1 MAILSKLLVALG
13 LDATD
18 YQKGLDQAD
27 SATSSKLAGIGKTLG
42 NVGKKAT
49 ETGMKLTA
57 GVTTPI
63 VALGL
68 KAMDSASDLEESM
81 SKVNVVFGDAAGE
94 VITFSENSA
103 TALGQSQQQALE
115 AAGTYGNLF
124 TAMGIGTDTSKEM
137 SLGLV
142 TLASDLASFNNAAPI
157 DTLDALRAG
166 LTGETEPLKRFGVNI
181 NAAAIATK
189 ALDLGLV
196 ETEVDM
202 NKVNKA
208 TLDLEQ
214 AEAKLAQ
221 MTTGAAKGSIEYKKA
236 KLAVAEAQQRVNR
249 LASAGAVDQLA
260 VRDATLKVTEA
271 QEKLAGALEKHGE
284 GSTQAQ
290 RAALNLEKAQAKLA
304 ESQAG
309 GTVDSVALRK
319 AQLQLAEAQ
328 EAFASVTEGASEDS
342 EEYRAQQI
350 KVTQAQAAL
359 DEALAGT
366 TGELTS
372 AQKAQAVYALVMDQT
387 TTAQG
392 DFQRTSEGLANS
404 TRIAEAQLANAAATM
419 GTQLLP
425 IGVKVVSFISDLVA
439 KFANLSPETQKVILV
454 VAGLAAAVGPLLMV
468 LGSLVSTIGA
478 IAPIFG
484 AIVAVISG
492 PVLAVVAA
500 IGAAVALLVL
510 AWKNDWLGIKTTL
523 TEVWENTLK
532 PALMALWD
540 WLKVNIPLA
549 IQALKDFWDNVLLP
563 AIRRVWAFI
572 QDNVLPLLRALGR
585 LLRAVVGKAIEF
597 LSALWNN
604 VLLPAIRDVWSFIQ
618 DKVIPIFQAIAAI
631 IEERLGPVFKWLKE
645 KVIDPVAGAFAGI
658 GAAIEGIIGWIN
670 DLITK
675 IQNIEL
681 PSWLQPGSPT
691 PFEIGLIGINRELR
705 ELARNGIPA
714 VDRALSNLGAPGLGL
729 GLEAGALGPGGFGG
743 GDQIVVNNYTAEA
756 AALTMAELD
765 RRRTRR
771 LNRSMGG

>member
-271 QEKLAGALEKHGE
+271 QEKLAGALEK
-284 GSTQAQ
+284 
-290 RAALNLEKAQAKLA
+290 L
-304 ESQAG
+304 
-309 GTVDSVALRK
+309 DS
-319 AQLQLAEAQ
+319 
-328 EAFASVTEGASEDS
+328 S
-342 EEYRAQQI
+342 
-350 KVTQAQAAL
+350 
-359 DEALAGT
+359 
-366 TGELTS
+366 
-372 AQKAQAVYALVMDQT
+372 
-387 TTAQG
+387 
-392 DFQRTSEGLANS
+392 
-404 TRIAEAQLANAAATM
+404 
-419 GTQLLP
+419 
-425 IGVKVVSFISDLVA
+425 
-439 KFANLSPETQKVILV
+439 
-454 VAGLAAAVGPLLMV
+454 
-468 LGSLVSTIGA
+468 
-478 IAPIFG
+478 
-484 AIVAVISG
+484 
-492 PVLAVVAA
+492 
-500 IGAAVALLVL
+500 
-510 AWKNDWLGIKTTL
+510 
-523 TEVWENTLK
+523 
-532 PALMALWD
+532 
-540 WLKVNIPLA
+540 
-549 IQALKDFWDNVLLP
+549 
-563 AIRRVWAFI
+563 
-572 QDNVLPLLRALGR
+572 
-585 LLRAVVGKAIEF
+585 
-597 LSALWNN
+597 
-604 VLLPAIRDVWSFIQ
+604 
-618 DKVIPIFQAIAAI
+618 
-631 IEERLGPVFKWLKE
+631 
-645 KVIDPVAGAFAGI
+645 
-658 GAAIEGIIGWIN
+658 
-670 DLITK
+670 
-675 IQNIEL
+675 QNIL
-681 PSWLQPGSPT
+681 
-691 PFEIGLIGINRELR
+691 
-705 ELARNGIPA
+705 
-714 VDRALSNLGAPGLGL
+714 
-729 GLEAGALGPGGFGG
+729 LGPGLYLWQPLKAVLAGG
-743 GDQIVVNNYTAEA
+743 VGQFVQG
-756 AALTMAELD
+756 
-765 RRRTRR
+765 
-771 LNRSMGG
+771 LNP